1 MRSYVSR
8 RTLLAWLA
16 SAGCANSAT
25 PLIDIRQPRL
35 RIIDDTNKSFSSL
48 IPEPNGQAL
57 IDKSGYYFDI
67 EPPLSGLSVA
77 RKQDFK
83 QKRMFEKKISMELFN
98 VHTLESLNLSIE
110 PGFYNHGVHSARFDY
125 FCRDWREDQKIKMD
139 KDLLL
144 QLISIVESLLADRDH
159 VKINVLSAYRSA
171 KTNAMLRKKSSQVAK
186 NSFHMY
192 GRALD
197 LVMPDVNLS
206 YLKRVAKQK
215 SKGGLGIYKN
225 FIHLD
230 TGPRRNW
237 IS

>member
-16 SAGCANSAT
+16 STGCANSAT
-25 PLIDIRQPRL
+25 PLIDSGQPRS
-35 RIIDDTNKSFSSL
+35 RIIDDTNKSASPL
-48 IPEPNGQAL
+48 IPELSGQAL
-57 IDKSGYYFDI
+57 IDENGYYHDI
-67 EPPLSGLSVA
+67 EPPVSGLSVA

-83 QKRMFEKKISMELFN
+83 QKLMFEKKISMELFN
-98 VHTLESLNLSIE
+98 AHTLESLNLSIE
-110 PGFYNHGVHSARFDY
+110 PGFYNLGVQSAQFDY
-125 FCRDWREDQKIKMD
+125 FCRDWRENQKINMD
-139 KDLLL
+139 ESLLL
-144 QLISIVESLLADRDH
+144 QLVSIVDSLLVDRDH
-159 VKINVLSAYRSA
+159 VKITVLSGYRSA
-171 KTNAMLRKKSSQVAK
+171 KTNAMLRKKSSRVAK

-197 LVMPDVNLS
+197 FVMPDVNLS

-215 SKGGLGIYKN
+215 SKGGLGIYKS